1 MEPLRAAPEASS
13 FVPLAE
19 HQSRTPA
26 SFHSGP
32 AVLHYHSKQCK
43 LVVLEND
50 LVASPA
56 LSAIRGPSTEA
67 NGSGDGAPASHENNA
82 ANGESEGK
90 EIVVDG
96 VDVWVTSE

>member
-1 MEPLRAAPEASS
+1 MEPLRTAPETSS

-19 HQSRTPA
+19 HQSRTP
-26 SFHSGP
+26 SSVHSGP

-56 LSAIRGPSTEA
+56 LSAIRGPSAEVDGSNNSA
-67 NGSGDGAPASHENNA
+67 PNG